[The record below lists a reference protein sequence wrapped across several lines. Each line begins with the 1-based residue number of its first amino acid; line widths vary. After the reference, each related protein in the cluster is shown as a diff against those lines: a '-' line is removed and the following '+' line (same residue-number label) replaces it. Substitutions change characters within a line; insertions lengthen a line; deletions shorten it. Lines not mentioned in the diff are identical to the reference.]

1 MRESFTASTLRFLEI
16 QYCCAIIRRFAY
28 SESTFHHFA
37 KTVNPEDPELRSLQ
51 SLVQQLIARV
61 EQLERRAAISEG
73 RAPVLQ
79 SPVTPEAKAAAPP
92 LSPIP
97 PQLPSPPVPALPPS
111 AAFSPPA
118 KGYASSADLES
129 RIGSQLLNRIG
140 IAALLIG
147 VSYFLKFAF
156 DNNWIGPAGRISIG
170 LLSGIAVIAW
180 SERFRERGYKIF
192 SYSLNAVGVGV
203 LYLSLWAAFQVYHL
217 IPSGLAFLAMILV
230 TASTAALAIRRD
242 AELMAAISLTG
253 GFITPWLLS
262 TGQNHEVELFTYTTL
277 LTAASAATVY
287 VKRWE
292 RLLAL
297 SYFGSLLLYCGWY
310 AEYYNLSEFA
320 ITFTFATIFF
330 LIFLVV
336 PLLCKAAEGRTYFW
350 QLMWALT
357 LINTSVYFL
366 ETYSMV
372 EDVDKKAMA
381 WLALALAVLHVGL
394 SQIFNR
400 RASKEAQSPR
410 LLHLALAVCLTTIA
424 VAIQF
429 EGYWITV
436 GWLVEGG
443 ALLWV
448 AERIHSRLLHTM
460 ATVAVALGVVR
471 VLLID
476 DFAVHS
482 LLFNARIA
490 TYVLAIA
497 VLAILAWFS
506 LQGRTEADRQIAG
519 VAVVAINALAL
530 IALSLEI
537 RDYFSHQLLS
547 SSYDRTWTAAKRLKF
562 RQLTIEQNFSH
573 SALWMGYGALLMLIG
588 FWRKSA
594 FFRWQAL
601 FLIAATIVKVFIWD
615 VSQLDRG
622 YRILSFMILGILLL
636 TVSFVYQKDWLK
648 LSKLRTGELNRN

>member
-1 MRESFTASTLRFLEI
+1 VNPTSDDFS
-16 QYCCAIIRRFAY
+16 YP
-28 SESTFHHFA
+28 
-37 KTVNPEDPELRSLQ
+37 VNPEDPELRSLQ
-51 SLVQQLIARV
+51 TLVQQLSARV
-61 EQLERRAAISEG
+61 EQLERRVEIYES
-73 RAPVLQ
+73 RAPDLHG
-79 SPVTPEAKAAAPP
+79 PMTPEAQTPLTPPPPRPPQSSPPPIPMAPP
-92 LSPIP
+92 GAAIP
-97 PQLPSPPVPALPPS
+97 APVG
-111 AAFSPPA
+111 
-118 KGYASSADLES
+118 GYAASADLES

-180 SERFRERGYKIF
+180 SERFRERGYTIF

-217 IPSGLAFLAMILV
+217 IPSGLAFVAMILV

-242 AELMAAISLTG
+242 AELMAAIALTG
-253 GFITPWLLS
+253 GFITPLLLS
-262 TGQNHEVELFTYTTL
+262 TGQNHEFQLFIYTTL
-277 LTAASAATVY
+277 LTAASAAIVY
-287 VKRWE
+287 FKHWE
-292 RLLAL
+292 RLLGI
-297 SYFGSLLLYCGWY
+297 SYFGTLLLYFGWY
-310 AEYYNLSEFA
+310 AEYYRPSEFA
-320 ITFTFATIFF
+320 MTFAFATIFF
-330 LIFLVV
+330 LIFLAV
-336 PLLCKAAEGRTYFW
+336 PLLCKATEGKAHFW

-372 EDVDKKAMA
+372 DEIDKKAMA

-394 SQIFNR
+394 SQILKR
-400 RASKEAQSPR
+400 RSSEEAQSLR

-424 VAIQF
+424 IAIQF
-429 EGYWITV
+429 DGYWITV
-436 GWLVEGG
+436 GWLVEAG

-448 AERIHSRLLHTM
+448 ADRLHSRLLHTM
-460 ATVAVALGVVR
+460 ATAAVALGVVR
-471 VLLID
+471 ILLVD
-476 DFAVHS
+476 DFAVHG
-482 LLFNARIA
+482 LLRNARMA
-490 TYVLAIA
+490 VYVLAII
-497 VLAILAWFS
+497 VLAILAWLS
-506 LQGRTEADRQIAG
+506 LQGTTEADRQIAG

-537 RDYFSHQLLS
+537 RDYFTHQLLS
-547 SSYDRTWTAAKRLKF
+547 SPYDRLWTATKQLKF
-562 RQLTIEQNFSH
+562 RQLSIEQNFSH
-573 SALWMGYGALLMLIG
+573 SALWMGYGALLMVIG
-588 FWRKSA
+588 FWRQSA

-601 FLIAATIVKVFIWD
+601 FLIAATIVKVFVWD

-648 LSKLRTGELNRN
+648 LAKSRAGEPG